1 MNLRVQDSP
10 DEREVGQA
18 AAGGERPV
26 GRVQEEVSIQP
37 CGKVC
42 PQERAECGAHDL

>member
-1 MNLRVQDSP
+1 MVGLSVQDPS

-26 GRVQEEVSIQP
+26 GGVQEEVSIQP
-37 CGKVC
+37 CSKV
-42 PQERAECGAHDL
+42 